1 MVGLAETYV
10 LFANIEILSQV
21 NRLLLAMVRTKTHLF
36 GEHAHHGAR
45 LCFQL
50 EKEHKLPPEKQNVG
64 RVFLDMVMPMKV
76 YITYFTN
83 YPQACQR
90 LQELKN
96 TKSGLSDFLEVHDH
110 PARHM
115 LCTPLADDRSV
126 LSVQRTRLHP
136 DSNLQDLNSML
147 IKPIQRISKYPLLL
161 RVRAGGGVIG
171 GAVYR

>member
-1 MVGLAETYV
+1 LLIIPQLYKNSEDLTDMVGLAETYV

-45 LCFQL
+45 LRFHLQL

-96 TKSGLSDFLEVHDH
+96 TKSGLSDFLEVHD
-110 PARHM
+110 
-115 LCTPLADDRSV
+115 T
-126 LSVQRTRLHP
+126 TLHATCGAHFSLTTGLFSRYSER
-136 DSNLQDLNSML
+136 DS
-147 IKPIQRISKYPLLL
+147 IPIVTCKT
-161 RVRAGGGVIG
+161 
-171 GAVYR
+171 